1 MTHSSSY
8 LRSHRK
14 RSGMSLKEIARILG
28 YLHSGEIS
36 RHERLTSVPSLRAA
50 LRYEALYQ
58 VPIRKLFP
66 ALFEEEQKQV
76 EEHLSILFDECYRST
91 ARGRIGA
98 MIARKLEWAWER
110 ANEDQSSLFDF
121 PEHA

>member
-1 MTHSSSY
+1 MMHPTSY

-14 RSGMSLKEIARILG
+14 RSGMSLAEAARILG
-28 YLHSGEIS
+28 YGHSGEVS
-36 RHERLTSVPSLRAA
+36 RHERLTSVPSLRVA
-50 LRYEALYQ
+50 LRYEVLYR

-66 ALFEEEQKQV
+66 GLFEEEQKEV
-76 EEHLSILFDECYRST
+76 EERLSALFEECSRSS
-91 ARGRIGA
+91 ARGRTGA

-110 ANEDQSSLFDF
+110 ANEDQGALFDL